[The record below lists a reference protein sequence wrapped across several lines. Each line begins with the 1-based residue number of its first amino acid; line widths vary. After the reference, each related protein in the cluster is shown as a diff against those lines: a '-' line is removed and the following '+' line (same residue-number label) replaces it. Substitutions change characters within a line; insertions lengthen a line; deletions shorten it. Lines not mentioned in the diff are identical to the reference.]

1 MTALLL
7 LLLLLVVVVGAWL
20 WRWVE
25 VLPPPQHQLEAP
37 PWEQGPEQEP
47 PGQRGPLEGKGADA
61 GADAPAI
68 VRRVQRPAV
77 VLAHGL
83 AGFDSLGIGELRI
96 AYFRKVARRLEQQ
109 GFDVV
114 TTRVPPVGAL
124 PVRAA
129 VLATAV
135 AKMPHDRVTIVGH
148 SMGGLDA
155 RWAVSHGL
163 AARVSDL
170 VTIGTP
176 HRGTPLADILMRG
189 PVRRTRG
196 WMARLGLPTDAISW
210 LTTAKAAELA
220 SEMPDDPE
228 VRYSSVVGI
237 VQRVA
242 VHPLLLAP
250 HLYLSLVSGPNDGM
264 VPAWSQRW
272 GTVLLTEGLD
282 HFAQIGWAG
291 GDAAGLVSRSLEQLK
306 LLPAAAVTLGDP
318 EALLASSSGSTAP

>member
-1 MTALLL
+1 MTAVLLL
-7 LLLLLVVVVGAWL
+7 LLLAVVVGTWI

-25 VLPPPQHQLEAP
+25 VVPPPQHQLEAP
-37 PWEQGPEQEP
+37 PWEPEAEEP
-47 PGQRGPLEGKGADA
+47 QPDG
-61 GADAPAI
+61 APAI
-68 VRRVQRPAV
+68 VRRVVRPAV

-96 AYFRKVARRLEQQ
+96 AYFRKVARRLERQ

-129 VLATAV
+129 ALATAV
-135 AKMPHDRVTIVGH
+135 AKLPHDRVTIVGH

-155 RWAVSHGL
+155 RWAISHGL
-163 AARVSDL
+163 AARVCDL
-170 VTIGTP
+170 LTIGTP
-176 HRGTPLADILMRG
+176 HRGTPLADILVRG
-189 PVRRTRG
+189 PVGRTRN
-196 WMARLGLPTDAISW
+196 WMARLGLPTDAIAW
-210 LTTAKAAELA
+210 LTTAKLTELA
-220 SEMPDDPE
+220 SEMPDDPQ

-237 VQRVA
+237 VQRMG

-250 HLYLSLVSGPNDGM
+250 HLYLSMVAGPNDGM

-272 GTVLLTEGLD
+272 GTVLLTERLD

-291 GDAAGLVSRSLEQLK
+291 GDSAGLVAKSLERLR
-306 LLPAAAVTLGDP
+306 LLPAGAVALGDP
-318 EALLASSSGSTAP
+318 VALLAEAPEAAADPRTGSTPR

>member
-7 LLLLLVVVVGAWL
+7 LLLLLAVVVATWI

-25 VLPPPQHQLEAP
+25 VVPPPQHQLEAP
-37 PWEQGPEQEP
+37 PWGQGADGEEP
-47 PGQRGPLEGKGADA
+47 PAD
-61 GADAPAI
+61 GAPAI
-68 VRRVQRPAV
+68 VRRVQRPVV

-96 AYFRKVARRLEQQ
+96 AYFRKVARRLERQ
-109 GFDVV
+109 GYDVV

-129 VLATAV
+129 ALATAV
-135 AKMPHDRVTIVGH
+135 AKLPHDRVTIVGH

-155 RWAVSHGL
+155 RWAISHGL

-170 VTIGTP
+170 LTIGTP
-176 HRGTPLADILMRG
+176 HRGTPLADILVRG
-189 PVRRTRG
+189 PVGRARD
-196 WMARLGLPTDAISW
+196 WMARLGLPTDAIPW
-210 LTTAKAAELA
+210 LTTAKLTEL
-220 SEMPDDPE
+220 SREMPDDAA
-228 VRYSSVVGI
+228 VRYSSVVGV

-272 GTVLLTEGLD
+272 GTVLLTERLD

-291 GDAAGLVSRSLEQLK
+291 GDSAGLVSKSLERLRM
-306 LLPAAAVTLGDP
+306 LPAGAV
-318 EALLASSSGSTAP
+318 ALLSEAPSEASLVGEADPPPGSTPR